1 MVAASLYCSRD
12 NDLMAKQETGL
23 FLNLSVLETPVASFY
38 RHRFLNQ
45 KMFFFHTYVRLLDAR
60 VFIFRRENEDK

>member
-45 KMFFFHTYVRLLDAR
+45 KMFFFSHLRASTRCKGVYLQ
-60 VFIFRRENEDK
+60 KGK